1 MLAVNGYYEN
11 GVCVPVETLVLRERQ
26 RVIITVLDETA
37 PISAETALEKQRRID
52 VLKSLSGILP
62 STISDDEVK
71 ACRVTK

>member
-11 GVCVPVETLVLRERQ
+11 GVCVPVETLVLREKQ
-26 RVIITVLDETA
+26 RVIITVLDDYA
-37 PISAETALEKQRRID
+37 PNPADAALGKQQRAD

-62 STISDDEVK
+62 STISDEEVK

>member
-26 RVIITVLDETA
+26 RVIITVLDDYA
-37 PISAETALEKQRRID
+37 PNPADVALGKQQRAD

-62 STISDDEVK
+62 STISDEEVK